1 MVTFQEFP
9 KIPRL
14 RRELVVTEKID
25 GTNAAV
31 VWAPYDGNP
40 TDPNVITCRGMKD
53 QHGVDLGNYALLA
66 QSRSRFITPTADNY
80 GFAGWVQRNAD
91 ELAKLGPGAHFGE
104 WWGNGIQRR
113 YDQQE
118 KRFSLFN
125 VMRWG
130 AQNPST
136 PACCS
141 VVPILG
147 RDARDSVIQ
156 NALDDLRTNGSRAA
170 PGFMKPEGII
180 VWHSAARSY
189 FKVLLEGDD
198 IPKGKGEAS

>member
-1 MVTFQEFP
+1 MITFQEFP

-14 RRELVVTEKID
+14 RRELVVTEKLD
-25 GTNAAV
+25 GTNAAIQI
-31 VWAPYDGNP
+31 APIEES
-40 TDPNVITCRGMKD
+40 TDQSPFIELVPNMKD
-53 QHGVDLGNYALLA
+53 QHGISLGRYGIWA
-66 QSRSRFITPTADNY
+66 QSRSKFITPEQDNY
-80 GFAGWVQRNAD
+80 GFAGWVKRNAE
-91 ELAKLGPGAHFGE
+91 ELSLLGPGVHFGE

-113 YDQQE
+113 YDQAE

-125 VMRWG
+125 VQRWG
-130 AQNPST
+130 DHNPAT

-147 RDARDSVIQ
+147 RDSRDSIIQ
-156 NALDDLRTNGSRAA
+156 GALEDLRANGSRAA
-170 PGFMKPEGII
+170 PGFMKPEGVI

-198 IPKGKGEAS
+198 IPKGVKND

>member
-1 MVTFQEFP
+1 MITFQEFP

-14 RRELVVTEKID
+14 RRELTVTEKID
-25 GTNAAV
+25 GTNAAIQI
-31 VWAPYDGNP
+31 APVEESTEQFPFIDLV
-40 TDPNVITCRGMKD
+40 PNMKD
-53 QHGVDLGNYALLA
+53 QHGVSLGRYGIWA
-66 QSRSRFITPTADNY
+66 QSRSKFITPEQDNY
-80 GFAGWVQRNAD
+80 GFAGWVKRNAE
-91 ELAKLGPGAHFGE
+91 ELSKLGPGIHYGE

-113 YDQQE
+113 YDQAE

-125 VMRWG
+125 AMRWG
-130 AQNPST
+130 DHNPP

-170 PGFMKPEGII
+170 PGFMKPEGVI

-189 FKVLLEGDD
+189 FKVLLEGDEA
-198 IPKGKGEAS
+198 PKGSRNE

>member
-1 MVTFQEFP
+1 MITFQEFP

-25 GTNAAV
+25 GTNAAIQI
-31 VWAPYDGNP
+31 AAIEEAAETFQP
-40 TDPNVITCRGMKD
+40 IAAQHALLD
-53 QHGVDLGNYALLA
+53 QHGVLLGTYGMWA
-66 QSRSRFITPTADNY
+66 QSRSRFITPTNDNY
-80 GFAGWVQRNAD
+80 GFAGWVEQNAE
-91 ELAKLGPGAHFGE
+91 ELFKLGPGIHYGE
-104 WWGNGIQRR
+104 WWGAGIQRR
-113 YDQQE
+113 YDQIE

-130 AQNPST
+130 DHNPP

-147 RDARDSVIQ
+147 RDARDSIIQ
-156 NALDDLRTNGSRAA
+156 GALDDLRTNGSRAA
-170 PGFMKPEGII
+170 PGFMKPEGVI

-198 IPKGKGEAS
+198 VPKGQAA